1 MAIDVQYISLDISK
15 QPTPQQVRL
24 GQGDANATQ
33 LVVSVYDEGIAYDL
47 TGYSVRLET
56 RLPNSDT
63 YYSVDG
69 TRSGN
74 VATFDIDET
83 YAATSYGF
91 DGFGYV
97 DILSGDTVICSTSRF
112 QLVVLQNAQE
122 GADPST
128 SYSNGIREA
137 TERAIA
143 AAEAAEGVVLQ
154 DVPLM
159 SATVRG
165 GAQLGT
171 GLEITDGVLSVDSA
185 TVPIP
190 TMSATTKGGA
200 KLGAGL
206 SVADDTL
213 SLSGESYTSAEKTK
227 LAGIEANANNYTL
240 PTMDATT
247 KGGAKLG
254 DGLSIANDVLSVD
267 ASSVTSG
274 TLPIA
279 QGGTGATTASDARTN
294 IFDGTALSFGQ
305 DTLTVDGTTN
315 SYISL
320 KYDNFTDNVAPSGSI
335 EFSYVR
341 WLDSA
346 ENVIGRI
353 NHWVNSGIQY
363 MRYITQRKISGT
375 TKLNILNLGVDS
387 SGNAVVSVSG
397 DNAAQSWRN
406 ALGAANK
413 KTTVS
418 NQSSYS
424 FEIPAERRNATHGSA
439 IVFGSSDLSSNGAF
453 LYLVTFKHSSSEA
466 HIRQIAQA
474 GNRTASA
481 SISSNNLVITFSSTV
496 YGNVSCMFS

>member
-1 MAIDVQYISLDISK
+1 MALDVQYISLDISK

-33 LVVSVYDEGIAYDL
+33 LVVSVFDDGIAYDL
-47 TGYSVRLET
+47 DSYSVRLAMQ
-56 RLPNSDT
+56 LPNSGGE
-63 YYSVDG
+63 YEVDG

-74 VATFDIDET
+74 VATFDVDET
-83 YAATSYGF
+83 YAASVYGF

-112 QLVVLQNAQE
+112 QLVVLKNAGE
-122 GADPST
+122 GVDPST
-128 SYSNGIREA
+128 AYNNGIFEA
-137 TERAIA
+137 IDRAIA

-159 SATVRG
+159 SATIRG

-254 DGLSIANDVLSVD
+254 DGLSVANDVLSVD
-267 ASSVTSG
+267 VSDVASG
-274 TLPIA
+274 QLPIA
-279 QGGTGATTASDARTN
+279 HGGTGAATAA
-294 IFDGTALSFGQ
+294 GAL
-305 DTLTVDGTTN
+305 
-315 SYISL
+315 
-320 KYDNFTDNVAPSGSI
+320 A
-335 EFSYVR
+335 
-341 WLDSA
+341 
-346 ENVIGRI
+346 
-353 NHWVNSGIQY
+353 
-363 MRYITQRKISGT
+363 
-375 TKLNILNLGVDS
+375 
-387 SGNAVVSVSG
+387 
-397 DNAAQSWRN
+397 
-406 ALGAANK
+406 ALGAA
-413 KTTVS
+413 S
-418 NQSSYS
+418 QSDLDD
-424 FEIPAERRNATHGSA
+424 AEQAIADNASA
-439 IVFGSSDLSSNGAF
+439 IATIQGFVAKFKTLTTTQTTSASGNMRLGSLKSSNCFVLSAF
-453 LYLVTFKHSSSEA
+453 CPSTDTYVVLPYRFMSDDGWGA
-466 HIRQIAQA
+466 HIITDNA
-474 GNRTASA
+474 GNSPVTSTAVT
-481 SISSNNLVITFSSTV
+481 LKVLYV
-496 YGNVSCMFS
+496 EW

>member
-1 MAIDVQYISLDISK
+1 MALDVQYISLDISK

-33 LVVSVYDEGIAYDL
+33 LVVSVYDEGIAYSLDS
-47 TGYSVRLET
+47 YSVCLEM

-128 SYSNGIREA
+128 AYSNGIIEA
-137 TERAIA
+137 AERAIA

-159 SATVRG
+159 SDTVRG

-171 GLEITDGVLSVDSA
+171 GLEITDGVLSVDGA
-185 TVPIP
+185 TIDLP
-190 TMSATTKGGA
+190 TMAANVKGGA

-213 SLSGESYTSAEKTK
+213 SLAGESYTSAEKTK

-254 DGLSIANDVLSVD
+254 DGLLVSNDVLSVD
-267 ASSVTSG
+267 VSDVASG
-274 TLPIA
+274 QLPIA
-279 QGGTGATTASDARTN
+279 HGGTGAATASGARDNLSVLEYSSGVFNVGGTSAYLLFKTTAIASFSPPTGVSACMVLDTSD
-294 IFDGTALSFGQ
+294 
-305 DTLTVDGTTN
+305 
-315 SYISL
+315 
-320 KYDNFTDNVAPSGSI
+320 
-335 EFSYVR
+335 
-341 WLDSA
+341 
-346 ENVIGRI
+346 
-353 NHWVNSGIQY
+353 
-363 MRYITQRKISGT
+363 
-375 TKLNILNLGVDS
+375 
-387 SGNAVVSVSG
+387 
-397 DNAAQSWRN
+397 
-406 ALGAANK
+406 
-413 KTTVS
+413 
-418 NQSSYS
+418 
-424 FEIPAERRNATHGSA
+424 
-439 IVFGSSDLSSNGAF
+439 NG
-453 LYLVTFKHSSSEA
+453 LYWYTS
-466 HIRQIAQA
+466 
-474 GNRTASA
+474 
-481 SISSNNLVITFSSTV
+481 
-496 YGNVSCMFS
+496 